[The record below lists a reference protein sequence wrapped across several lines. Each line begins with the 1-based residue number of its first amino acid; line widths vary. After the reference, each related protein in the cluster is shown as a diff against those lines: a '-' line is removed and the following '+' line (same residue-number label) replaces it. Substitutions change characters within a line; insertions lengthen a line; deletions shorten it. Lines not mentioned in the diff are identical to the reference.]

1 MPELPEVETVG
12 RGLRRLMRG
21 KTLRKV
27 TLRRK
32 DLRTPFPK
40 DMEKILAGRRVQEI
54 ERRAKYLLIHLSGGK
69 TLLVHLGMSGRMA
82 LANGTTLDKHDHVI
96 FELRRGRS
104 VPAKTAG
111 TTAAAPERIVFN
123 DPRRFGLMDVFD
135 TKGREQHKLLRH
147 IGIEP
152 LSKELTP
159 EYLAVKFKGKKV
171 PIKVALMDQRLI
183 AGIGNIYACE
193 VLFYAGINPRKQA
206 GKLKAD
212 ELKKLVPAI
221 RKVLEKSIACGGSSL
236 RDYVQADGGLGHFQ
250 NEFAVYGR
258 EGKRC
263 TAKGCKGMIQN
274 ITQGGRSTFFCSET
288 QK

>member
-12 RGLRRLMRG
+12 RGLRRLMSG
-21 KTLRKV
+21 KTLLKV

-40 DMEKILAGRRVQEI
+40 DMEKTLQGRRVQSI

-82 LANGTTLDKHDHVI
+82 LANGATLDKHDHVVI
-96 FELRRGRS
+96 ELNN
-104 VPAKTAG
+104 KKK
-111 TTAAAPERIVFN
+111 IVFN
-123 DPRRFGLMDVFD
+123 DHRRFGLMDVLN
-135 TKGREQHKLLRH
+135 TKEQEQHKLLRH
-147 IGIEP
+147 IGVEP
-152 LSKELTP
+152 LSKDLTP
-159 EYLAVKFKGKKV
+159 EYLAAKFKGKKV
-171 PIKVALMDQRLI
+171 SIKVALMDQRLI

-193 VLFYAGINPRKQA
+193 ALFYAGISPRKAA
-206 GKLKAD
+206 GKLKAA
-212 ELKKLVPAI
+212 ELEKLVSTI

-236 RDYVQADGGLGHFQ
+236 RDYVQANGGLGHFQ

-263 TAKGCKGMIQN
+263 TNRGCKGVIQS
-274 ITQGGRSTFFCSET
+274 ITQGGRSTFYCPET

>member
-12 RGLRRLMRG
+12 RGLRRLMSG
-21 KTLRKV
+21 KTLLKV

-40 DMEKILAGRRVQEI
+40 DMEKTLQGRRVQSI

-82 LANGTTLDKHDHVI
+82 LANGHMLDKHDHVVI
-96 FELRRGRS
+96 ELNN
-104 VPAKTAG
+104 KKK
-111 TTAAAPERIVFN
+111 IVFN
-123 DPRRFGLMDVFD
+123 DHRRFGLMDVLN
-135 TKGREQHKLLRH
+135 TKEQEQHKLLRH
-147 IGIEP
+147 IGVEP
-152 LSKELTP
+152 LSKDLTP
-159 EYLAVKFKGKKV
+159 EYLATKFKGKKV
-171 PIKVALMDQRLI
+171 SIKVALMDQRLI

-193 VLFYAGINPRKQA
+193 ALFYAGISPRKAA
-206 GKLKAD
+206 GKLKAA
-212 ELKKLVPAI
+212 ELEKLVSTI

-263 TAKGCKGMIQN
+263 TSRSCKGVIQN
-274 ITQGGRSTFFCSET
+274 ITQGGRSTFYCPET